1 MDSEVAKAITKKT
14 FYDYEAQ
21 TTTNNEDIWLKS
33 LDPLDLLK
41 HGWLLQK
48 YEKPPMMMLIQQY
61 GQDMGTE
68 VGFRLQGILVDM
80 NLPPVHVP
88 SYNLQQFEKNI
99 PGMCQYV
106 TITSL
111 DQVVFNNS
119 LKAIYALHDSYGKC
133 LKEGV
138 VDKWVAS
145 SYRNYPTASFSFQY
159 LSPKSHGDAV
169 AISSL
174 VDPLGLIQKCDDQFV
189 NNVVH
194 YYCHSGPNTEMN
206 APVYAY
212 EPADPAIFHLGH
224 IVKFKVVF
232 YPQPS
237 RTKGHWFF
245 DTTLCSISLIDSSID
260 QALLKIKMDK
270 GDYHKPKFTPPHG
283 LKRVSGIWTLED
295 QHVENTRK
303 EMHRLKIVEIATYST
318 EDVRENSMEV
328 ERYSK
333 TGRSE

>member
-1 MDSEVAKAITKKT
+1 MDSEVAKAITSE
-14 FYDYEAQ
+14 FHY
-21 TTTNNEDIWLKS
+21 IWLKS
-33 LDPLDLLK
+33 LVRITDETQDPLDLLK

-61 GQDMGTE
+61 GQEMGTE

-80 NLPPVHVP
+80 KLPPR
-88 SYNLQQFEKNI
+88 
-99 PGMCQYV
+99 
-106 TITSL
+106 
-111 DQVVFNNS
+111 
-119 LKAIYALHDSYGKC
+119 

-138 VDKWVAS
+138 VDEWVAS
-145 SYRNYPTASFSFQY
+145 SYQNYPTASFSSQY

-189 NNVVH
+189 YNKNNVVH
-194 YYCHSGPNTEMN
+194 YYCRSGPNTEMN
-206 APVYAY
+206 APVLPPRLQNEGGRAVVNRTNLKISLRAGFK
-212 EPADPAIFHLGH
+212 PDCSNTSLGH
-224 IVKFKVVF
+224 IVELQVVF
-232 YPQPS
+232 YLRPS

-245 DTTLCSISLIDSSID
+245 DTTLRSISLIDSSID

-283 LKRVSGIWTLED
+283 LKRVSGIRTLED

-303 EMHRLKIVEIATYST
+303 KMHRLKIVEMATYSN

-328 ERYSK
+328 EIYSK
-333 TGRSE
+333 TGRAE